1 MIVSKPEQVRKH
13 LPSYN
18 FKVGPDRLNDFLQRA
33 QEWVTEYIIGE
44 SIAADLEAPVQ
55 EGHTDQHA
63 NLRTLTSRV
72 ICEHAYLTAAAEM
85 DLQLSEAGFVVQ
97 NSNGVAPASQQRV
110 DRLVQSL
117 GGRMNDDCDAL
128 VKYLLKESKGG
139 RLYEEWRGT
148 EQYSYL
154 TQAFTPTMSELRQHS
169 NRQLE
174 GGWREFLELLP
185 QLNLSMRTTLADYVS
200 IEQVEAMLE
209 IYRDYYGYLGAVHR
223 NVLRWFIMSAMADID
238 GQTDNAIHFA
248 IEARGYMLLHQA
260 DFADFVN
267 SDRFNL
273 PDVDFGEGP
282 VANLL

>member
-44 SIAADLEAPVQ
+44 SIAGDLEAPVQ
-55 EGHTDQHA
+55 EGQTDQHA

-128 VKYLLKESKGG
+128 VKYLLKESKG
-139 RLYEEWRGT
+139 RRPYHDWRGT

-154 TQAFTPTMSELRQHS
+154 TQAFTPTMTELRQDTS
-169 NRQLE
+169 RLLE

-185 QLNLSMRTTLADYVS
+185 RLNLSMRTTMANYVG
-200 IEQVEAMLE
+200 IKQVETLLE
-209 IYRDYYGYLGAVHR
+209 LYRDKDDIMLYEHR
-223 NVLRWFIMSAMADID
+223 NVLRWFRMSAMADVA
-238 GQTDNAIHFA
+238 GLTDNANHFA
-248 IEARGYMLLHQA
+248 IEARNYMMSHRHYF
-260 DFADFVN
+260 DDFVN

>member
-55 EGHTDQHA
+55 EGQTDQHA
-63 NLRTLTSRV
+63 TLRTLTSRV
-72 ICEHAYLTAAAEM
+72 ICEHAYLTTAAEM

-117 GGRMNDDCDAL
+117 GGRMNEDCDAL
-128 VKYLLKESKGG
+128 VKYLLKESKGN

-185 QLNLSMRTTLADYVS
+185 QLNLSMRTTLADHVG
-200 IEQVEAMLE
+200 IEQVEALLE
-209 IYRDYYGYLGAVHR
+209 EYRDQDDVMLDVHR
-223 NVLRWFIMSAMADID
+223 RVLRWFRMSAMADVA
-238 GQTDNAIHFA
+238 GLTDNAIHFA
-248 IEARGYMLLHQA
+248 IEARSYMMLHQA
-260 DFADFVN
+260 DFAEFVN
-267 SDRFNL
+267 SDRFNM
-273 PDVDFGEGP
+273 PGIDFGDGT
-282 VANLL
+282 VANML